1 MLSNHMVIC
10 MCKIRHPQVIKG
22 LQDYLLLSFY
32 VESKYF
38 IIWTKNIF
46 FQFIFWLCWVLV
58 VTLRTFPAMSAGSL
72 VVACEIFSCGT

>member
-10 MCKIRHPQVIKG
+10 MCKIRYPQVIKG
-22 LQDYLLLSFY
+22 LQDYLVLSFY

-46 FQFIFWLCWVLV
+46 FNLFFGC
-58 VTLRTFPAMSAGSL
+58 AGS
-72 VVACEIFSCGT
+72 

>member
-10 MCKIRHPQVIKG
+10 MCKIRYPQVIKG
-22 LQDYLLLSFY
+22 LQDYLVLSFY

-46 FQFIFWLCWVLV
+46 SIYFLAVLGLSCDTQDLSCHV
-58 VTLRTFPAMSAGSL
+58 CRL
-72 VVACEIFSCGT
+72 FSCGM

>member
-1 MLSNHMVIC
+1 MLSNRMIIC

-22 LQDYLLLSFY
+22 LQDYLVLSFY

-46 FQFIFWLCWVLV
+46 FNLFFGC
-58 VTLRTFPAMSAGSL
+58 AGS
-72 VVACEIFSCGT
+72 